1 MSGRPILLD
10 VFLPIMGVVLFSV
23 GAIILGNLLDRR
35 RCRALKQEARQLGF
49 SFVSVAKLFD
59 GSASGELTVLLGESS
74 SPAVEKL
81 MQGTISGYR
90 VLVFNLRAY
99 SLSGEGATVTTFVAF
114 HSPANRLP
122 VFQVRPKNLIDRCR
136 GAFVRTAVDRD
147 MHPELSKKFLLFRA
161 DDARERQF
169 FTGCKLLHLRQ
180 CADHFQIRSS
190 PHWLLIFRPG
200 GTTNARNLPQFVHV
214 TSTIGF
220 GLLDPEL
227 QPG

>member
-49 SFVSVAKLFD
+49 CFMGVVKLFD
-59 GSASGELTVLLGESS
+59 GSASAELTVLLGESS
-74 SPAVEKL
+74 CPAVEKL
-81 MQGTISGYR
+81 MQGTISGHR

-99 SLSGEGATVTTFVAF
+99 SLSGEGATVTTFAAF

-122 VFQVRPKNLIDRCR
+122 VFQVHPKNLIDLCR
-136 GAFVRTAVDRD
+136 GALVRTAVDRD
-147 MHPELSKKFLLFRA
+147 MDPEFSKKFLPFRA
-161 DDARERQF
+161 EDARERRF

-200 GTTNARNLPQFVHV
+200 GTTNARNLPQFVHL
-214 TSTIGF
+214 TSPIAF

>member
-1 MSGRPILLD
+1 MSGRPDLLD

-23 GAIILGNLLDRR
+23 GAIIFGNQLDRR

-59 GSASGELTVLLGESS
+59 GSAIGELAVLLGESS

-81 MQGTISGYR
+81 MQGTISGHR

-99 SLSGEGATVTTFVAF
+99 SLSGEGATVTTFAAF
-114 HSPANRLP
+114 HCPASRLP

-136 GAFVRTAVDRD
+136 GAFVRAALDRD
-147 MHPELSKKFLLFRA
+147 MDPEFSKKFLLFRA
-161 DDARERQF
+161 DDAEERHF

-200 GTTNARNLPQFVHV
+200 GITNVRNLPQFVHL
-214 TSTIGF
+214 TSRIAF

>member
-1 MSGRPILLD
+1 MLD

-49 SFVSVAKLFD
+49 CFMGVVKLFD
-59 GSASGELTVLLGESS
+59 GSASAELTVLLGESS

-81 MQGTISGYR
+81 MQGTISGHR

-99 SLSGEGATVTTFVAF
+99 SLSGEGATVTTFAAF

-122 VFQVRPKNLIDRCR
+122 VFQVHPKNLIDLCR
-136 GAFVRTAVDRD
+136 GALVRTAVDRD
-147 MHPELSKKFLLFRA
+147 MDPEFSKKFLPFRA
-161 DDARERQF
+161 EDARERRF

-200 GTTNARNLPQFVHV
+200 GTTNARNLPQFVHL
-214 TSTIGF
+214 TSPIAF